1 MVKNL
6 ERKDFFRYK
15 IKISYD
21 GLDYFGWQNQPQKN
35 TVQGEIEKALF
46 KISGN
51 KLITIEGSGR
61 TDTGVHARGQIAH
74 FDLPKSVNANEL
86 KIALNSLLKK
96 DIRIHSLVKTSQNFH
111 ARYDVK
117 SKEYRYFI
125 YNGGVMPPN
134 LRNYSH
140 HEHRILNLK
149 KMEEAVTFL
158 IGNHDFSVFSVNPG
172 YQIENSVRTINN
184 INIKKINSMI
194 VISVIGNGFLY
205 KMVRGL
211 VGFLID
217 IGLEKFEPS
226 FVKNIFE
233 QKKRDKNV
241 KTAPSNGLF
250 LWKVNY

>member
-6 ERKDFFRYK
+6 KRKDYIRYK

-21 GLDYFGWQNQPQKN
+21 GLNYFGWQNQPKKN

-61 TDTGVHARGQIAH
+61 TDAGVHARGQIAH
-74 FDLPKSVNANEL
+74 FDLPKSINANEL
-86 KIALNSLLKK
+86 KVALNSLLKK
-96 DIRIHSLVKTSQNFH
+96 DIRIHSLVKTSPNFH

-125 YNGGVMPPN
+125 YNGNVMPPN

-140 HEHRILNLK
+140 HENRVLNLK
-149 KMEEAVTFL
+149 KMKEAAVFL
-158 IGNHDFSVFSVNPG
+158 VGNHDFSVFSVNPG
-172 YQIENSVRTINN
+172 YKIENSFRTLYEINL
-184 INIKKINSMI
+184 KKKNSTI
-194 VISVIGNGFLY
+194 VISFLGNGFLY

-217 IGLEKFEPS
+217 VGLEKFEPS
-226 FVKNIFE
+226 FVQNIFE
-233 QKKRDKNV
+233 QKKRDKDV
-241 KTAPSNGLF
+241 KTAPSSGLF

>member
-6 ERKDFFRYK
+6 EKKDFFRYK

-21 GLDYFGWQNQPQKN
+21 GLNYFGWQNQPQKN

-74 FDLPKSVNANEL
+74 FDLPKSLNANEL

-125 YNGGVMPPN
+125 YNGDVMPPN

-140 HEHRILNLK
+140 HEHRVLNLK
-149 KMEEAVTFL
+149 KILYTIIILSMF
-158 IGNHDFSVFSVNPG
+158 
-172 YQIENSVRTINN
+172 YQRLRQFGFIYSIN
-184 INIKKINSMI
+184 K
-194 VISVIGNGFLY
+194 
-205 KMVRGL
+205 
-211 VGFLID
+211 
-217 IGLEKFEPS
+217 
-226 FVKNIFE
+226 
-233 QKKRDKNV
+233 
-241 KTAPSNGLF
+241 
-250 LWKVNY
+250 